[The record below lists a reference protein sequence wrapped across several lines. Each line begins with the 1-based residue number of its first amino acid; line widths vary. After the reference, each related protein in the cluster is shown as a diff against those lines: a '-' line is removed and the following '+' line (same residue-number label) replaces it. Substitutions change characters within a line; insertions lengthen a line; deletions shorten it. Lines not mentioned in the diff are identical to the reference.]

1 MDFFNFRKNI
11 CISPEKLVVM
21 AEKGYNITDLSK
33 NEKEYLIN
41 RGLEEINEIKS
52 FEHKR
57 SSKESSHEIEQL
69 LDVFFP
75 KSVYVEKTQETTSFL
90 NEIHLKF
97 HKTKIELISLSTKWS
112 TQSLAFEH
120 KGQQSDSISFS
131 KNIRH
136 HVVHVEIISKGEQTA
151 DINVCLTD
159 KSGKNVSRFEVELLK
174 GEICV
179 LSASTEN
186 SNIICLYSVEFGKY
200 ILRLSDS
207 KNHLTSI
214 PIHLEC

>member
-1 MDFFNFRKNI
+1 MGIFNFRKNKS
-11 CISPEKLVVM
+11 ISPEKLVAM
-21 AEKGYNITDLSK
+21 AEKGYNIADLSK
-33 NEKEYLIN
+33 NEKEYLIK

-52 FEHKR
+52 FEHKS
-57 SSKESSHEIEQL
+57 SSKESSDKIEQL
-69 LDVFFP
+69 LDIFFP
-75 KSVYVEKTQETTSFL
+75 KSLYVEKTQEKTAFL

-112 TQSLAFEH
+112 AQSLAFEH
-120 KGQQSDSISFS
+120 KGQQSDSILFS
-131 KNIRH
+131 KNILH

-159 KSGKNVSRFEVELLK
+159 ISGKNVSRFEVELLK
-174 GEICV
+174 SEICV

-186 SNIICLYSVEFGKY
+186 SDKICLYSVEFGKY

-207 KNHLTSI
+207 KKHLTSI